1 MGSYFS
7 DRDQTHIPCIARWIL
22 KHWTTREAPVLSF
35 LLVLFECLQKPCRI
49 ATIMLITQVKKLDSE
64 TLKTFSLLRQE
75 RLRGKLEDQEG
86 R

>member
-1 MGSYFS
+1 
-7 DRDQTHIPCIARWIL
+7 
-22 KHWTTREAPVLSF
+22 
-35 LLVLFECLQKPCRI
+35 
-49 ATIMLITQVKKLDSE
+49 MLITQVKKLDSE